1 MRRGLGALVAAGLLA
16 GCAAEVA
23 RLPTAAPTAPVAGG
37 HPELIELARPVL
49 VKTDTGYDRT
59 LAAGT
64 RWRLA
69 GVTAQGAVYRAMQGV
84 FTLEGANIHE
94 AYLVL
99 RGEELV
105 GFYLPVE
112 RAYSPLRESI
122 RLSFRNP

>member
-1 MRRGLGALVAAGLLA
+1 MRRTLGSLLAACLLA

-23 RLPTAAPTAPVAGG
+23 RLPSAPLSVPAASS
-37 HPELIELARPVL
+37 HPELIELTRPAL
-49 VKTDTGYDRT
+49 VQTGTGYDRA

-64 RWRLA
+64 RWRFA
-69 GVTAQGAVYRAMQGV
+69 GVAAQGAVYRAAQGV

-112 RAYSPLRESI
+112 QAYSPLKETI
-122 RLSFRNP
+122 RLSFRNQ